1 MESENYDSSFICD
14 HYLCGMWYPT
24 AALQFVHVMI
34 AFLHSAN
41 ACLSYDGIAD
51 LAGVFVGNTLG
62 AFVEIFV
69 GDLVGGF
76 VVGLCV
82 LSFKQL
88 GSTVYLHAYRTPAY
102 VQCTSTSKN
111 GMQSNY
117 FQNFWHSLS
126 MLLHLIKM
134 ILQQPSNCH
143 IRFYYFT
150 C

>member
-41 ACLSYDGIAD
+41 ACLSYDGISD

-76 VVGLCV
+76 VVGLCTLCV
-82 LSFKQL
+82 I
-88 GSTVYLHAYRTPAY
+88 
-102 VQCTSTSKN
+102 VQTIRIYSVPTRVPYTRVC
-111 GMQSNY
+111 
-117 FQNFWHSLS
+117 S
-126 MLLHLIKM
+126 MYKYI
-134 ILQQPSNCH
+134 
-143 IRFYYFT
+143 
-150 C
+150 